1 MKKKQAIAKK
11 HEVQPFNPYDT
22 GFNFAQDAITLIIL
36 VAVCFVQCIVISA
49 FYTPNHFLSTGI
61 TGIAVLFQYIW
72 NVPKYLTVVI
82 LNIPILFFGFKQANL
97 KFMIFST
104 ISTICYAIFFEIPF
118 VANIGSHIALGE
130 YSELLSAVV
139 GPVLLGASGVCV
151 VKRGASLGGMDVL
164 SVILNRKFSI
174 PLGNINMA
182 YNFVIMI
189 FLGLVYGAE
198 KAIFSMISVFIA
210 NTTFNYVMRGFNR
223 NLSVFIISKKWE
235 EIAPQ
240 LLSEMHRGVTY
251 LHGEGAYTGEP
262 QNVVYCIVKTTELAK
277 LRGIVKRVD
286 RKAFFSVIE
295 TTEVIGRGFGLMN

>member
-1 MKKKQAIAKK
+1 MKKKQAITKK
-11 HEVQPFNPYDT
+11 CEVQPFNPYDT
-22 GFNFAQDAITLIIL
+22 KFNFTQDLITLFIL

-72 NVPKYLTVVI
+72 DIPKYLTVVI

-104 ISTICYAIFFEIPF
+104 VSTICYAAFFEIPF
-118 VANIGSHIALGE
+118 VASIGSHINLGE

>member
-1 MKKKQAIAKK
+1 MEKKKVITKK
-11 HEVQPFNPYDT
+11 HEAQLFNPYDT
-22 GFNFAQDAITLIIL
+22 GFNLVQDAITLVIL
-36 VAVCFVQCIVISA
+36 VAVCFVQCLVISA
-49 FYTPNHFLSTGI
+49 FYTPHHFLSTGI

-72 NVPKYLTVVI
+72 NVPKYITVVI
-82 LNIPILFFGFKQANL
+82 LNIPILFFGFKQSNL

-104 ISTICYAIFFEIPF
+104 VSTICYAIFFEIPF
-118 VANIGSHIALGE
+118 VVNIGSHINLGE
-130 YSELLSAVV
+130 YSELLSAIV

-240 LLSEMHRGVTY
+240 LLSQMHRGVTY

-262 QNVVYCIVKTTELAK
+262 RNIVYCIVKTTELAK
-277 LRGIVKRVD
+277 LRAIVKRVD